1 LTSGLLRAGTTGEK
15 AFLAT
20 YSAIAQ
26 SNLQLKK
33 SNTLLSQ
40 FALTMKNT
48 AKWQLSSSMLHG
60 LISGFSS
67 AIGYAKDL
75 DKSLNNI

>member
-15 AFLAT
+15 AFIAT

-48 AKWQLSSSMLHG
+48 AKWQLSSSLLHG
-60 LISGFSS
+60 LISGFNQ
-67 AIGYAKDL
+67 AIDYAKDL
-75 DKSLNNI
+75 NTSLNNI